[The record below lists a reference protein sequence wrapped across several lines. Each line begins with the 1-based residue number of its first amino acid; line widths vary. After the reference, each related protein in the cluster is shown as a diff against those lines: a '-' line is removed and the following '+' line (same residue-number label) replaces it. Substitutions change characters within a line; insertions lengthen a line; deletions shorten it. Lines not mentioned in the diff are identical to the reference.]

1 MNGFSAL
8 MKQDKVSILTTYTL
22 YRNNE
27 NVPFMNKSEGPH
39 QIMFSVLM
47 IEFPVSKSVRN
58 TWLFFISHPAQIIL
72 L

>member
-8 MKQDKVSILTTYTL
+8 MKKDKVSILTTYTL

-27 NVPFMNKSEGPH
+27 NVPSMNKSEGSH

-47 IEFPVSKSVRN
+47 IGFPISKSVRH
-58 TWLFFISHPAQIIL
+58 TWLFFVSHPAQIIL